1 MPWRDLNKG
10 SFQCPPLSAFDHE
23 ALLSQAKAACKH
35 LVVTATTADS
45 VPIDRI
51 ALNNKTG
58 RHATFRK
65 IKDTVDPSLEGV
77 HAHTRVRAAIGEVA
91 DFFHLNSQTKL
102 EDYDRVMKDWV
113 VKLTTLY
120 TLVDRSNSIGGNK
133 SLHSLSVIWKVT
145 KMATTSPRDLCLLDY
160 HDDFTF
166 YDNATGQV
174 RRGWARCIHSID
186 LPCCPDLEERCG
198 LKRTTVV
205 RSGHVFIE
213 SSEPGELDYYKVHIT
228 VPRNDSFRHISEMF
242 YRTMLKFY
250 SSSMLKLEEH
260 FIRKRIKPLL
270 DLPVSRFP
278 NKADADYCLHCFA
291 RFNWLTTRRQCR
303 ICGDVTCNKCC
314 VKWSIRL
321 DTHKHAIKVD
331 VCQECSSGDSK
342 RDALGAKSS
351 ATSSTIL
358 GPHSKRQGQRSCPI
372 LERPQPARVSPSS
385 ELETFSSRA
394 SERVEQLKD
403 VLGSQSSSNSS
414 GDSIE
419 NFVLLLS
426 PGRWRESLQD
436 KSVEALPV

>member
-35 LVVTATTADS
+35 LVVIATTADS

-145 KMATTSPRDLCLLDY
+145 KMATTSPRDLCLLD
-160 HDDFTF
+160 
-166 YDNATGQV
+166 
-174 RRGWARCIHSID
+174 
-186 LPCCPDLEERCG
+186 
-198 LKRTTVV
+198 
-205 RSGHVFIE
+205 SGHVFIE

-291 RFNWLTTRRQCR
+291 RFSWLTTRRQCR